1 MVDVLYIGGEIRYW
15 GPENAGVEKCWI
27 YYPLVIYR
35 SYGIHGQLKLI
46 YLLNTIKLSNWSG
59 LMWITLWVCQQFAI
73 EHGHRNSEFSH

>member
-15 GPENAGVEKCWI
+15 GPENGGVEKCWI

-46 YLLNTIKLSNWSG
+46 YLWNISYVK
-59 LMWITLWVCQQFAI
+59 
-73 EHGHRNSEFSH
+73 